1 MIMPENAEY
10 IIDTLY
16 KSAYK
21 AYIVG
26 GCVRD
31 FLLGE
36 EPHDWDITTDARPE
50 DVKQIFSHLKTV
62 DTGLKHGTVTL
73 VIEGDS
79 FEITTYRTEGSYI
92 KNRKPESVTFVTSLR
107 EDLKRR
113 DFTVN
118 AMAYNRVDGL
128 KDYFG
133 GKDDLKSG
141 IIRCVGDPD
150 QRLSE
155 DALRI
160 MRALRFASEKNFIIE
175 EDTHRA
181 MRTNSNLLKNIS
193 VERIASELSRTL
205 MGKGVYNALK
215 NYPEPLFEV
224 IPELRPTY
232 GFTQNNPHQ
241 MDDVYE
247 HTIKSIKNSVPDLEI
262 RLALLFHEM
271 TSAEIAHGIMKRLK
285 YDTSIIKNVVRLVEN
300 HSIDLIASEKTV
312 KRRLSKFGE
321 DFFRKLL
328 KMKRADA
335 SATSPDTLGE
345 SLGLIQETEKII
357 DRVIKEGKCF
367 SLKDLAINGND
378 LRVMG
383 IPEGI
388 LIGKILEEILD
399 GIIEGDIDNERH
411 AIIQFLNER
420 GDF

>member
-16 KSAYK
+16 KSGYK

-73 VIEGDS
+73 IIEGDS

-92 KNRKPESVTFVTSLR
+92 MNRKPENVTFVTSLR

-118 AMAYNRVDGL
+118 AMAYNHIDGL

-160 MRALRFASEKNFIIE
+160 MRALRFASEKDFEIE
-175 EDTHRA
+175 KGTYRA
-181 MRTNSNLLKNIS
+181 MCTNLSLLKNIS

-224 IPELRPTY
+224 IPELRPAY
-232 GFTQNNPHQ
+232 GF
-241 MDDVYE
+241 E
-247 HTIKSIKNSVPDLEI
+247 HSIKSIKNSVPDLDI
-262 RLALLFHEM
+262 RLALLFNEAL
-271 TSAEIAHGIMKRLK
+271 SAKTVGAVMKRLK
-285 YDTSIIKNVVRLVEN
+285 YDTDTAKNVVKLVEN
-300 HSIDLIASEKTV
+300 HNLDLVAKEKNVT
-312 KRRLSKFGE
+312 RNLSKFGQDLFE
-321 DFFRKLL
+321 KLL
-328 KMKRADA
+328 KMKRADVLA
-335 SATSPDTLGE
+335 GPSDNLDKDLAIIE
-345 SLGLIQETEKII
+345 EVEKI
-357 DRVIKEGKCF
+357 RVHVIENGKCF
-367 SLKDLAINGND
+367 SLRGLAVNGKDLKE
-378 LRVMG
+378 LG
-383 IPEGI
+383 ISEGKI
-388 LIGKILEEILD
+388 IGEILEEILD
-399 GIIEGDIDNERH
+399 MVVEGDLENDRH
-411 AIIQFLNER
+411 SILDFIKSKYMFLK
-420 GDF
+420 